1 MFLSLFL
8 ILTFFFVVQPLI
20 RWLTTHTVGE
30 AEMLDQLP
38 KTVGELENEYG
49 TGEKLLAFK
58 DEVSRL
64 ITEDNDTS
72 VGVVRDWLKENK
84 E

>member
-1 MFLSLFL
+1 MFL

-20 RWLTTHTVGE
+20 RWLTAHTVGE
-30 AEMLDQLP
+30 AEMLHQLP
-38 KTVGELENEYG
+38 RTVGELETEYG
-49 TGEKLLAFK
+49 SDEKLPAFK
-58 DEVSRL
+58 EQVSQL
-64 ITEDNDTS
+64 IAQDNDAS

>member
-1 MFLSLFL
+1 LTLFL

-30 AEMLDQLP
+30 AEMLHQLP
-38 KTVGELENEYG
+38 RTVGELESEYG
-49 TGEKLLAFK
+49 ADGKLPAFK
-58 DEVSRL
+58 DQVTQL
-64 ITEDNDTS
+64 ITQDNDAS
-72 VGVVRDWLKENK
+72 VGVVRNWLKENK